1 MPELSDYPVL
11 YENNSL
17 LDRYKRSCK
26 QLKLK
31 IYDESKTLSRILFD
45 VSSTIFTKPSFEHYK
60 QSNITVSVRYSGAC
74 SVPGVVDRMKSV
86 GLLFDWFGS
95 QT

>member
-1 MPELSDYPVL
+1 MNSQTTPYFTKIIHFLIVTKGL
-11 YENNSL
+11 VNN
-17 LDRYKRSCK
+17 
-26 QLKLK
+26 
-31 IYDESKTLSRILFD
+31 YDEFKTLRRILFD
-45 VSSTIFTKPSFEHYK
+45 VSLTIFTKPSFEHCK

-74 SVPGVVDRMKSV
+74 SVPGVVNRMKSV